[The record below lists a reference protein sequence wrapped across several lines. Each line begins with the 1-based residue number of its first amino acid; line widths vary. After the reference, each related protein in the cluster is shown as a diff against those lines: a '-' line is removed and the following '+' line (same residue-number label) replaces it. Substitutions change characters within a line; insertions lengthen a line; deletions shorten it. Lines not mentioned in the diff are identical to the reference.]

1 MCQSGVGWINII
13 PPLFVFGRVTC
24 AVCATDMKGPS
35 VLTWCLCVSWE
46 QFAILSHI
54 NQPLWHFYT
63 PLSLFKKFSSWPLY
77 TNMVT
82 KTYGLTAG
90 ELFFGLIVN
99 WIVIHYPLCV
109 NASPLSRCLIT
120 YLSHT
125 LWSHLAGWKTSQ
137 QCDQCVKKCVSCDL
151 KSCCGSVM
159 TETVVNFY
167 QSSAFCHLWV
177 TLFWLCVSVWVGAR
191 RGGYRQYGLCF
202 CRCKCF

>member
-13 PPLFVFGRVTC
+13 PPLFVFGIVTC

-120 YLSHT
+120 YLSVSHPLVT
-125 LWSHLAGWKTSQ
+125 SRRLENITAVWPVCEKVCVLWSQIMLWE
-137 QCDQCVKKCVSCDL
+137 CYDW
-151 KSCCGSVM
+151 
-159 TETVVNFY
+159 N
-167 QSSAFCHLWV
+167 SS
-177 TLFWLCVSVWVGAR
+177 
-191 RGGYRQYGLCF
+191 
-202 CRCKCF
+202 